1 MNNHAKPMS
10 MILVPVDFSD
20 ISSKVVEIA
29 ASLAEARGDE
39 ITLLHVALP
48 DPAFVGF
55 EAGPVVVQEAVERD
69 FKEDHEKLEKIR
81 SDLAARGLAVGYL
94 HFEGATAEVILREA
108 KHVHAGLIVMGSHG
122 HGALYH
128 LLVGSVTDAVL
139 RKTTC
144 PVMVVPYTMLPKAA

>member
-1 MNNHAKPMS
+1 MS
-10 MILVPVDFSD
+10 NILVPIDFSD
-20 ISSKVVEIA
+20 IAPQVVETA
-29 ASLAEARGDE
+29 AALAEARGDE

-81 SDLAARGLAVGYL
+81 SELATRGLPAGYL
-94 HFEGATAEVILREA
+94 HFEGSTAEVILREA
-108 KHVHAGLIVMGSHG
+108 KRIHANLIVMGSHG

-144 PVMVVPYTMLPKAA
+144 PVLVVPYTMMPKS

>member
-1 MNNHAKPMS
+1 MS
-10 MILVPVDFSD
+10 TILVPVDFSD
-20 ISSKVVEIA
+20 IAPQVVEAA

-69 FKEDHEKLEKIR
+69 FQEDHEKLEKIR
-81 SDLAARGLAVGYL
+81 SDLAARGLAVGYV

-108 KHVHAGLIVMGSHG
+108 KRLHARLIIMGSHG

-144 PVMVVPYTMLPKAA
+144 PVMVVPYTMMPKT

>member
-1 MNNHAKPMS
+1 MS
-10 MILVPVDFSD
+10 TILVPVDFSD
-20 ISSKVVEIA
+20 ISPKVVETA

-55 EAGPVVVQEAVERD
+55 EAGPVVVQEAVQRD
-69 FKEDHEKLEKIR
+69 FQEDHGKLETIR
-81 SDLAARGLAVGYL
+81 ADLAARGLPAGYL

-108 KHVHAGLIVMGSHG
+108 KRIHASLIVMGSHG
-122 HGALYH
+122 HGSLYH

-139 RKTTC
+139 RKTSC
-144 PVMVVPYTMLPKAA
+144 PVLVVPYTMLPKA